1 MNKRLYI
8 ELQKL
13 IIQQQSIPLLE
24 NNYLVHFEDEN
35 MNKIYTLIK
44 GPRDSVYRH
53 KFIRLDMDIPKEYPY
68 KPPKITFIN
77 YDGVRIHPTL
87 YEDGRCCS
95 TILNTWPSIEE
106 DGVKKEAWVS
116 SMGIE
121 TILLMFH
128 SFLDNNPY
136 THEPGGR
143 DDTSYTDFVL
153 YQTWETCLM
162 KYLYMSQVSQPIIF
176 IDFMNLY
183 LINNIESIF
192 NDLYYLKN
200 VYKKGTYYTPCFYI
214 DNYII
219 NYDKIIYK
227 LENYFQTLELYFNN
241 HNTTII
247 EYNDTSMDN
256 YNKLTDKTITE
267 ITQSNNNNNSN
278 NSNSSNSS
286 NSNSNSSNSSNSSSG
301 HNNGYIT
308 CNICFQ
314 DIVPEDD
321 NDLNKLIVLECNHVF
336 HNFCIKRH
344 ILHNGNMCSLCRS
357 KTNINE
363 WLINP
368 ETKKRIK
375 IDSNTFKQLLQKHIN
390 INNHTNT

>member
-1 MNKRLYI
+1 MNKRLYT

-35 MNKIYTLIK
+35 INKIYTIIK

-143 DDTSYTDFVL
+143 DDSSYTDFVL
-153 YQTWETCLM
+153 YQTWDTCLL
-162 KYLYMSQVSQPIIF
+162 KYLYISQPIIF

-183 LINNIESIF
+183 LINNIETIF
-192 NDLYYLKN
+192 NELSHLKN
-200 VYKKGTYYTPCFYI
+200 VYKKGTYYTQCFYI
-214 DNYII
+214 DNYTI

-227 LENYFQTLELYFNN
+227 LQHYFQTLELYFNN

-247 EYNDTSMDN
+247 EYTDTSMDN
-256 YNKLTDKTITE
+256 YNKLTEQTINQLTY
-267 ITQSNNNNNSN
+267 N

-286 NSNSNSSNSSNSSSG
+286 NSS
-301 HNNGYIT
+301 IT

-314 DIVPEDD
+314 NIIPEDE
-321 NDLNKLIVLECNHVF
+321 NDLNKLITLECNHIF

-344 ILHNGNMCSLCRS
+344 ILHNGNTCSLCRS
-357 KTNINE
+357 KTNMNE

-368 ETKKRIK
+368 DTKKRIK
-375 IDSNTFKQLLQKHIN
+375 IDSITFKKMLTH
-390 INNHTNT
+390 